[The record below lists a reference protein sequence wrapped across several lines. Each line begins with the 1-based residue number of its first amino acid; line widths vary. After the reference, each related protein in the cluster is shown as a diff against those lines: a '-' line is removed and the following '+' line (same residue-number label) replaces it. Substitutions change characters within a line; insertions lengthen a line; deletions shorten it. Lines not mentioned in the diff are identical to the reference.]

1 MCQQRRPQVKAT
13 CSLQTHRVGPY
24 HPPCTP
30 RPATLR
36 LLVYPP
42 PRPPWPLKSILDM
55 QGRVSTMC
63 SEETEAYLTCKAP
76 KLNPTAWWT

>member
-1 MCQQRRPQVKAT
+1 MSAKTPTGQSDVFFADTPSGALSP
-13 CSLQTHRVGPY
+13 SLHTSACNFALIGIP
-24 HPPCTP
+24 
-30 RPATLR
+30 
-36 LLVYPP
+36 PP

-76 KLNPTAWWT
+76 ELNPTAWWT